1 MANNYNGMVG
11 LRVPKGFTKHKM
23 PDMAADAERIPACI
37 LVDTSSSMSQWSA
50 LLKEAS
56 VRMIEAIAEDEKAK
70 EKVDLEVITF
80 NTEEQVC
87 VKIEAQELYNLIDEA
102 TGKIKPDFE
111 QRLQF
116 NCSGAT
122 PTAYAIAVA
131 VDDLRN
137 RYEKLKEASKAP
149 KSPILFV
156 LSDGL
161 PEVQDDIRPEHDKL
175 LAEQLA
181 RIKQLVGED
190 RLSVIAVKIGR
201 ICEEPQT
208 TWQKKHY
215 PEMHQLMQDITGLD
229 NDHHVR
235 MAKDTDDIA
244 KFFEFTST
252 LVKESASGKVGNIN
266 SMDLRNEHSEL

>member
-1 MANNYNGMVG
+1 
-11 LRVPKGFTKHKM
+11 
-23 PDMAADAERIPACI
+23 
-37 LVDTSSSMSQWSA
+37 MSKWSA

-56 VRMIEAIAEDEKAK
+56 IRMIEARAEDSKAK

-87 VKIEAQELYNLIDEA
+87 VKIEAQELYNLVDET

-122 PTAYAIAVA
+122 PTAYALAVA

-137 RYEKLKEASKAP
+137 RYEKLKKSSKAP

-161 PEVQDDIRPEHDKL
+161 PEVQDDIRVEHDKL

-181 RIKQLVGED
+181 RIKQLVRENTGYAVSRRRNGKRIIFPKCTSSCRILPGWTMTITSVWRKILTTSPSSLSS
-190 RLSVIAVKIGR
+190 RLL
-201 ICEEPQT
+201 
-208 TWQKKHY
+208 W
-215 PEMHQLMQDITGLD
+215 
-229 NDHHVR
+229 
-235 MAKDTDDIA
+235 
-244 KFFEFTST
+244 
-252 LVKESASGKVGNIN
+252 
-266 SMDLRNEHSEL
+266 